1 MSDDRDVTGGE
12 VGSPVPGEGN
22 GSSPATP
29 LPAEPVI
36 GSGQAEPAFRS
47 EAAAEPEFRS
57 EVPAKPVEAPT
68 VGQSHA
74 APVSPTAPLP
84 PVGEPSAEVPAAF
97 AAGASTAGAGG
108 GAGAGVPP
116 FGTTGAYPGYP
127 GYPGFGAPPKPK
139 RRPSGILVAAVVA
152 ALLAG
157 GVGGG
162 VGAWIVD
169 RDDTPAT
176 AGVSPSSSPVDPASL
191 NRSPTSVAGIAKQ
204 AVPSTVTIK
213 TKGSASG
220 QGTETGTGA
229 GFVYDKQGHILT
241 NNHVVSLAAAGGELS
256 VTFSDG
262 TTKPAKIVGRAEGY
276 DLAVI
281 KVDDMP
287 ASVQPLPLG
296 DNDKVAVG
304 DPVIA
309 IGAPFTLSNTVTT
322 GIVSAKDR
330 PVASGDQQKVSYM
343 NAIQTDAAI
352 NPGNSGGPLL
362 NAAGEVIGI
371 NSAIRSTGGGGQSPF
386 GQQQESG
393 SIGLGFAIP
402 INQARWVADTLIQ
415 GNKPVYAQMGI
426 LPDSRYTGTG
436 AQIVAQNTNGQDPV
450 TANGPAAKAGL
461 KAGDV
466 ITRLNNRAI
475 GSYEDLF
482 SEIWSHRPGDKVKVT
497 YQRDGKEATT
507 EVTLGQRVGDN

>member
-12 VGSPVPGEGN
+12 VGSPVPGEGH
-22 GSSPATP
+22 GSSSATP
-29 LPAEPVI
+29 LPAQPGI
-36 GSGQAEPAFRS
+36 GS
-47 EAAAEPEFRS
+47 EAAQPGVGPAAEPEFRT
-57 EVPAKPVEAPT
+57 EVPAKPVGAPT
-68 VGQSHA
+68 VGQPHGEA
-74 APVSPTAPLP
+74 GAYGEVGAPTAALP
-84 PVGEPSAEVPAAF
+84 PVGEPTAEVPAAF
-97 AAGASTAGAGG
+97 AAGPAAG
-108 GAGAGVPP
+108 GAGAPP
-116 FGTTGAYPGYP
+116 FGGTGAYPGYP

-169 RDDTPAT
+169 RDDKPAS
-176 AGVSPSSSPVDPASL
+176 AGVGPSSSPVDPASL

-213 TKGSASG
+213 TKGKVSG
-220 QGTETGTGA
+220 QGTESGTGA

-287 ASVQPLPLG
+287 AGIQPLPLG

-402 INQARWVADTLIQ
+402 VNQARWVADTLIQ
-415 GNKPVYAQMGI
+415 GNKPVYAQMGV

-436 AQIVAQNTNGQDPV
+436 AKIMAQGTNGQDPV
-450 TANGPAAKAGL
+450 TANGPAANAGL

-466 ITRLNNRAI
+466 ITKLNTRAI

>member
-1 MSDDRDVTGGE
+1 M
-12 VGSPVPGEGN
+12 
-22 GSSPATP
+22 
-29 LPAEPVI
+29 PAEPGTGV
-36 GSGQAEPAFRS
+36 GPAS
-47 EAAAEPEFRS
+47 AEPEFRS
-57 EVPAKPVEAPT
+57 EVPAKPVGAPT
-68 VGQSHA
+68 VGQPHGEGGPSTA
-74 APVSPTAPLP
+74 ALP

-97 AAGASTAGAGG
+97 AAGPAAGGAG
-108 GAGAGVPP
+108 GAGVPP
-116 FGTTGAYPGYP
+116 FGATGAYPGYP
-127 GYPGFGAPPKPK
+127 GYPGFGAQPKPK

-162 VGAWIVD
+162 VGAWIVE
-169 RDDTPAT
+169 RDDKPAS
-176 AGVSPSSSPVDPASL
+176 AGVGPSSSPVDPASL

-213 TKGSASG
+213 TKGKVSG
-220 QGTETGTGA
+220 QGTESGTGA

-287 ASVQPLPLG
+287 TNIQPLPLG

-371 NSAIRSTGGGGQSPF
+371 NSAIRSTGGGGGQSPF

-436 AQIVAQNTNGQDPV
+436 AQIVAQSTNGQDPV

>member
-12 VGSPVPGEGN
+12 VGSPVPGEGH
-22 GSSPATP
+22 GSSSATP
-29 LPAEPVI
+29 LPAEPGV
-36 GSGQAEPAFRS
+36 GPAS
-47 EAAAEPEFRS
+47 AEPEFRS
-57 EVPAKPVEAPT
+57 EVPAKPVGAPT
-68 VGQSHA
+68 VGQPHGEAGS
-74 APVSPTAPLP
+74 STTALP
-84 PVGEPSAEVPAAF
+84 PAGEPMAEVPAAF
-97 AAGASTAGAGG
+97 AAGPTAGGAG
-108 GAGAGVPP
+108 GAGVPP
-116 FGTTGAYPGYP
+116 FGATGAYPGYP

-162 VGAWIVD
+162 VGAWIVE
-169 RDDTPAT
+169 RDDKPAS
-176 AGVSPSSSPVDPASL
+176 AGVGPSSSPADPASL

-213 TKGSASG
+213 TKGKVSG
-220 QGTETGTGA
+220 QGTESGTGA

-287 ASVQPLPLG
+287 TNIQPLALG

-371 NSAIRSTGGGGQSPF
+371 NSAIRSTGGGGGQSPF

-436 AQIVAQNTNGQDPV
+436 AQIMAQSTNGQDPV

>member
-1 MSDDRDVTGGE
+1 MSDDRDVTGE
-12 VGSPVPGEGN
+12 VGSPVPGEAH

-29 LPAEPVI
+29 QPARPE
-36 GSGQAEPAFRS
+36 GRS
-47 EAAAEPEFRS
+47 DVSAEPEFRA
-57 EVPAKPVEAPT
+57 EVPVKPVQAPT
-68 VGQSHA
+68 VGQPQGEA
-74 APVSPTAPLP
+74 VPPTPVGPPTAQLP
-84 PVGEPSAEVPAAF
+84 PTGEPGAEVPAAF
-97 AAGASTAGAGG
+97 AAGPGAG
-108 GAGAGVPP
+108 GAGAPP
-116 FGTTGAYPGYP
+116 FGTGGAYPGYP

-169 RDDTPAT
+169 RDDKPSS

-213 TKGSASG
+213 TKGKVSG

-402 INQARWVADTLIQ
+402 INQARWVADILIQ

-436 AQIVAQNTNGQDPV
+436 AQIVAQSPNGQDPV

-461 KAGDV
+461 KPGDV